1 MIRIKKEKTERLRQ
15 GEIISNVEYIESIE
29 EEDGNLTISKIV
41 FPYVV
46 ILTQDCD
53 LSQDSSLRTI
63 ENPSNTDKKMLSV
76 LVAPLYNLEHFYI
89 GEHLNKLDMKM
100 LEINRK
106 KSPGQ
111 NIVSNQNPRYH
122 TLEFPNEIEI
132 VDSVIDFKHYFSINI
147 EYLYKIRDD
156 NFICEIDVLFR
167 ELLTQ
172 RFASY
177 LSRIGLPV

>member
-1 MIRIKKEKTERLRQ
+1 MIRIKTQKADRLRQ
-15 GEIISNVEYIESIE
+15 GEIISNVDYIESVE
-29 EEDGNLTISKIV
+29 EINGNLTISKIR
-41 FPYVV
+41 FPSVV

-53 LSQDSSLRTI
+53 LSQDSSLRAN
-63 ENPSNTDKKMLSV
+63 ENPNNTDKKMFSV
-76 LVAPLYNLEHFYI
+76 LVAPLYNLEHFYD

-100 LEINRK
+100 STINRR

-122 TLEFPNEIEI
+122 TLEFPPESTI

-147 EYLYKIRDD
+147 EYLYKIR
-156 NFICEIDVLFR
+156 NTNYICEVDVLFR